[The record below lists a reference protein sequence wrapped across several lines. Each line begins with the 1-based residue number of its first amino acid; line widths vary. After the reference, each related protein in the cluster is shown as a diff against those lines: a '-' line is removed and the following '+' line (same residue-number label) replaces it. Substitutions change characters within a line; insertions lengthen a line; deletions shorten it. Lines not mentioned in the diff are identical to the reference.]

1 MFPVGADGGWGTAGV
16 VVRET
21 TKDGAALD
29 VEPFL
34 VVFDL
39 IVYSASTETE
49 TSWRTYKCELG
60 LRSNC
65 RLWTMFTYP

>member
-21 TKDGAALD
+21 AKDGAALD

-39 IVYSASTETE
+39 IVYSVSTETE
-49 TSWRTYKCELG
+49 TS
-60 LRSNC
+60 
-65 RLWTMFTYP
+65 